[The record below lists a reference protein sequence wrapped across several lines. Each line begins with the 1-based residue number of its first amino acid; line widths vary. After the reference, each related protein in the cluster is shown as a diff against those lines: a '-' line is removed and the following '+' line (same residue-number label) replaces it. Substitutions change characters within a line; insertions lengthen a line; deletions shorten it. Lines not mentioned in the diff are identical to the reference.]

1 MSSSLLYV
9 LTSNCSRD
17 FLSTWGER
25 LTVNFSM
32 RVGKGMGP
40 RMRAP
45 VRRAVSAMS
54 PVAWSRTRW
63 SKALRRMRIF
73 CVSITYYR
81 LQRASPKGGKP
92 NTAIPEPCG
101 PGNGLELELWASRP
115 NLPTR
120 AAAGPILLRDL
131 GDNPCA
137 DGPAAFADREAQA
150 LVHRDR
156 SDELDAKL
164 NVVAGH
170 DHLGAFRKDHFARH
184 VGRAEVELRTVVGE
198 ERRVTAAFV
207 LREDIDLGLEVGV
220 RLDRARL
227 AENLPALDFLTADA
241 ADEGTDVVARLA
253 LIEQLA
259 EHLDAGDDG
268 LAGVLDADDL
278 DFLADLDDAG
288 LDTAGDDGAAAGD
301 REHVLDR
308 HQEGLVERTLGLRDP
323 LVDGGH
329 QLEDRVMADLG
340 GLALERG
347 DGGAGDDRNVVAVE
361 VVLRKQLADFQLD
374 ELEDLGVVDQV

>member
-170 DHLGAFRKDHFARH
+170 DHLGAFRKDHF
-184 VGRAEVELRTVVGE
+184 
-198 ERRVTAAFV
+198 
-207 LREDIDLGLEVGV
+207 
-220 RLDRARL
+220 
-227 AENLPALDFLTADA
+227 
-241 ADEGTDVVARLA
+241 
-253 LIEQLA
+253 
-259 EHLDAGDDG
+259 
-268 LAGVLDADDL
+268 
-278 DFLADLDDAG
+278 
-288 LDTAGDDGAAAGD
+288 
-301 REHVLDR
+301 
-308 HQEGLVERTLGLRDP
+308 
-323 LVDGGH
+323 
-329 QLEDRVMADLG
+329 
-340 GLALERG
+340 
-347 DGGAGDDRNVVAVE
+347 
-361 VVLRKQLADFQLD
+361 
-374 ELEDLGVVDQV
+374 